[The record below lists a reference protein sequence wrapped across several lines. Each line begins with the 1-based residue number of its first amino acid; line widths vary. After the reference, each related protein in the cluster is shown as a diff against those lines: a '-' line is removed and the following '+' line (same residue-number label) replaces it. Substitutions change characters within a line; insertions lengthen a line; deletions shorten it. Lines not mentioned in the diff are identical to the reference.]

1 MDNKTIEKIK
11 IFESNRMRE
20 LYAHMISFVNEIPDF
35 KTKLLY
41 LQRAKPK
48 LVPGFGE
55 SVKDNMPHVRIPIPD
70 LQKWF
75 DV

>member
-1 MDNKTIEKIK
+1 MV
-11 IFESNRMRE
+11 
-20 LYAHMISFVNEIPDF
+20 SFINEIPDF

-55 SVKDNMPHVRIPIPD
+55 AVKDQMAQVRIPIPD
-70 LQKWF
+70 LQEWF
-75 DV
+75 EIQEKDLAEAEN